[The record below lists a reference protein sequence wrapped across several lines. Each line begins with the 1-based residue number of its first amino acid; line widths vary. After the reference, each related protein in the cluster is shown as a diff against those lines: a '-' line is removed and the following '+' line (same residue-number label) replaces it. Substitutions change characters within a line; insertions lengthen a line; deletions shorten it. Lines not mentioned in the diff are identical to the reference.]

1 MKIMLINPN
10 TPQYMTDSILKCAQK
25 YASPGTELY
34 AVTASFGVSSVECY
48 VDEYLAAPAVL
59 REVMRG
65 EGMGMDA
72 YLICCFGDPALQAAR
87 ELTEKPV
94 LGIAESAIAAAKM
107 IAPYFS
113 VVSVLDRSVKVTA
126 DVVNAYGAAPFC
138 RSIRSTGLSVLDFG
152 KDPKRGLAA
161 LAEQSRLAV
170 AEDKAECVLLG
181 CAGFVDFVEEL
192 QRELG
197 VPVLDGVSPA
207 VRFAEALAGLGLKTS
222 KVRTWMSPEK
232 KTYTGYRFPDMNQN
246 ENEEE
251 LR

>member
-10 TPQYMTDSILKCAQK
+10 TTQYMTDSILKCAQK

-161 LAEQSRLAV
+161 LAE
-170 AEDKAECVLLG
+170 CVLLG

>member
-1 MKIMLINPN
+1 
-10 TPQYMTDSILKCAQK
+10 
-25 YASPGTELY
+25 
-34 AVTASFGVSSVECY
+34 
-48 VDEYLAAPAVL
+48 
-59 REVMRG
+59 
-65 EGMGMDA
+65 MGMDA

>member
-10 TPQYMTDSILKCAQK
+10 TTQYMTDSILKCAQK

-161 LAEQSRLAV
+161 LGEQSRLAWAV
-170 AEDKAECVLLG
+170 DKAECVLLG

>member
-10 TPQYMTDSILKCAQK
+10 TTQYMTDSILKCAQK

-87 ELTEKPV
+87 DLTEKPV

>member
-10 TPQYMTDSILKCAQK
+10 TTQYMTDSILKCAQK

-170 AEDKAECVLLG
+170 AEDKAENWAYLCWPASPQR
-181 CAGFVDFVEEL
+181 CASRRRWRDWG
-192 QRELG
+192 
-197 VPVLDGVSPA
+197 
-207 VRFAEALAGLGLKTS
+207 
-222 KVRTWMSPEK
+222 
-232 KTYTGYRFPDMNQN
+232 
-246 ENEEE
+246 
-251 LR
+251 

>member
-10 TPQYMTDSILKCAQK
+10 TTQYMTDSILKCAQK
-25 YASPGTELY
+25 HASPGTQLF

-59 REVMRG
+59 REILRG
-65 EGMGMDA
+65 EEMGMDA
-72 YLICCFGDPALQAAR
+72 YIISCFGDPALQAAR
-87 ELTEKPV
+87 EMTDKPV
-94 LGIAESAIAAAKM
+94 LGIAESAIATAKM

-152 KDPKRGLAA
+152 KNPEKGLAA
-161 LAEQSRLAV
+161 LAAQSRLAV
-170 AEDKAECVLLG
+170 EEDKAECILLG
-181 CAGFVDFVEEL
+181 CAGFVDFVEAL
-192 QRELG
+192 QKDLG

-207 VRFAEALAGLGLKTS
+207 VRFAEALVGMGLKTS
-222 KVRTWMSPEK
+222 KANTWSRPEEK
-232 KTYTGYRFPDMNQN
+232 AYTGYDLPI
-246 ENEEE
+246 
-251 LR
+251 

>member
-10 TPQYMTDSILKCAQK
+10 TTQYMTDSILKCAQK

-87 ELTEKPV
+87 DLTEKPV
-94 LGIAESAIAAAKM
+94 LAIAAAKM

>member
-10 TPQYMTDSILKCAQK
+10 TTQYMTDSILKCAQK

>member
-10 TPQYMTDSILKCAQK
+10 TTQYMTDSILKCARR

-59 REVMRG
+59 REIMRG
-65 EGMGMDA
+65 EALGVDA
-72 YLICCFGDPALQAAR
+72 YVIACFGDPALQAAR
-87 ELTEKPV
+87 ELTDKPV

-107 IAPYFS
+107 IAPCFS

-126 DVVNAYGAAPFC
+126 DVVSAYGAAPFC

-152 KDPKRGLAA
+152 KDTDRGLSA
-161 LAEQSRLAV
+161 LAEQSRRAV

-181 CAGFVDFVEEL
+181 CAGFVDFVEKL

-207 VRFAEALAGLGLKTS
+207 VRFAEALVGLGLRTS
-222 KVRTWMSPEK
+222 KVNTWTSPEK
-232 KTYTGYRFPDMNQN
+232 KVYTGYPFPDMNKS
-246 ENEEE
+246 
-251 LR
+251 